1 MFRKVIKSILLGVLI
16 LITLGGIIFS
26 IIYADLDDARG
37 FSLFGSAITVGFC
50 YLIYRLVI
58 KKL

>member
-26 IIYADLDDARG
+26 IIYADLDDAPG
-37 FSLFGSAITVGFC
+37 FSLFGNAITVGFC

>member
-16 LITLGGIIFS
+16 LITLGGITFS
-26 IIYADLDDARG
+26 IIYADLDDAPP
-37 FSLFGSAITVGFC
+37 FSLVGSAITVGFC

>member
-26 IIYADLDDARG
+26 IIYADLDDAPP
-37 FSLFGSAITVGFC
+37 FSLVGSVITVAIT
-50 YLIYRLVI
+50 YAIYRLVI
-58 KKL
+58 KRL

>member
-16 LITLGGIIFS
+16 LITLGGITFS
-26 IIYADLDDARG
+26 FIYAEIDDAPP
-37 FSLFGSAITVGFC
+37 FSLVGSAITVGFC

>member
-26 IIYADLDDARG
+26 IIYADLDDAPG

-50 YLIYRLVI
+50 
-58 KKL
+58 